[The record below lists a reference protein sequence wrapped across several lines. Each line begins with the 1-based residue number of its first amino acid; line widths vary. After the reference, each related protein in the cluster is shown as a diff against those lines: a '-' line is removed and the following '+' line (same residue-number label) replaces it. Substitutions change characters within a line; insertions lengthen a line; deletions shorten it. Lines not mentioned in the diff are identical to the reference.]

1 MTAPLKKP
9 LIVQAHEFLLRIWAW
24 LSIRVGNWAE
34 ASFWLPLTL
43 FGVLYFN
50 KFVQRV
56 DPMSGADGL
65 GALTGYAMLSVKA
78 VLVMICTW
86 LLKRGMFDILP
97 RRHVRDLQNKTM
109 QYGDAEK
116 GARFLLILDRIE
128 WVICLV
134 IACFVFSG

>member
-1 MTAPLKKP
+1 MTPPPDKS
-9 LIVQAHEFLLRIWAW
+9 LIVRGHEFLLRIWAW
-24 LSIRVGNWAE
+24 LSIHVGNWIE
-34 ASFWLPLTL
+34 AYFWLPLTL
-43 FGVLYFN
+43 FGVLFFN

-65 GALTGYAMLSVKA
+65 GALTGYAMLGVKA

-116 GARFLLILDRIE
+116 GARFLLKLDRIE